1 MLDRERGK
9 FWTLE
14 RAQGAIKAAFFSRG
28 LEAFGGGGALWL
40 RFGELRIQVSKNEGP
55 IGDRML
61 SRALRGLVANGH
73 LLKKREGKAS
83 LYSLVISR
91 SDRIKS
97 FARAENAAI
106 ETAGTLG
113 GWAEPEEGWSVYGVP
128 EVIPRKYRAQ
138 IQKACLEHQ
147 AGLREILDSIWEDAL
162 ASISKPARGRVTQR
176 ALRDGVKGL
185 ETIAGIQAIAA
196 MGMGY
201 GARLWDVVE
210 KTVPGAAKSLRR
222 GLGLEFSPESPM
234 PERLTQTLS
243 AFSGVPSEEIGPTV
257 DRELARLIAR
267 ASAAQKATKP
277 MWDALTPTERNRADR
292 RWDAA
297 TRMSVL
303 LTTVVHA

>member
-176 ALRDGVKGL
+176 ALPGWGQGFGNDCWNPGDRRDGNGL
-185 ETIAGIQAIAA
+185 WRSPLGCRRKDRPRRSEIPPTWV
-196 MGMGY
+196 
-201 GARLWDVVE
+201 RSRVL
-210 KTVPGAAKSLRR
+210 PG
-222 GLGLEFSPESPM
+222 ES
-234 PERLTQTLS
+234 
-243 AFSGVPSEEIGPTV
+243 
-257 DRELARLIAR
+257 
-267 ASAAQKATKP
+267 
-277 MWDALTPTERNRADR
+277 DA
-292 RWDAA
+292 
-297 TRMSVL
+297 
-303 LTTVVHA
+303 